1 MARLYR
7 VLLLRLFLRGS
18 GAGCALS
25 FALVLVTPQT
35 AAAQVVASS
44 ARLLTVAQ
52 EAFDDQLK
60 AELACVCGTCARLP
74 LTQCTCSVADQMRD
88 QLTTQVALGKDRD
101 AVYQYFIDTYG
112 SQEPLA
118 TPIGAF
124 NQLAWALPLLAGVL
138 LLVGVI
144 LVTRRMSRHRPV
156 TPKATPVN
164 PEAEARL
171 DDELRQLD

>member
-1 MARLYR
+1 MARPYR
-7 VLLLRLFLRGS
+7 VTLPSFHRGW
-18 GAGCALS
+18 AACTLV
-25 FALVLVTPQT
+25 FALVLAAPQT
-35 AAAQVVASS
+35 RAAQVVASS
-44 ARLLTVAQ
+44 APLLTVAQ

-60 AELACVCGTCARLP
+60 AELACVCGSGARLP
-74 LTQCTCSVADQMRD
+74 LTQCTCSTADQMRD

-124 NQLAWALPLLAGVL
+124 NQLAWALPLLAGVF

-144 LVTRRMSRHRPV
+144 VVTHRMSRRRSEI